1 MGPLHT
7 SICRWGNS
15 RGVCLPESVLS
26 LVGLTDHDEVALT
39 VSNDSIIISKAVPQR
54 TKDYPSLKERFSTYT
69 GDYTPEEWAT
79 GPSVGEEI

>member
-26 LVGLTDHDEVALT
+26 LVGLTDH
-39 VSNDSIIISKAVPQR
+39 K
-54 TKDYPSLKERFSTYT
+54 KGYPPLKERFSAYS

-79 GPSVGEEI
+79 GLAVGEEVIDYFVNNKQAQ